1 VISNRKGFEAGT
13 RTRVDILDAVQK
25 RSQTRLDLAEQRLVY
40 AISHLRLKALSGEL
54 GVEAVTQVNGWLAEA
69 DVEQPTKGDL

>member
-1 VISNRKGFEAGT
+1 
-13 RTRVDILDAVQK
+13 
-25 RSQTRLDLAEQRLVY
+25 
-40 AISHLRLKALSGEL
+40 LSGEL